1 VPRLTIGRDMAADV
15 CLYWDQQVSGVH
27 AELDRIADDWT
38 ITDDGLSRNGTFV
51 NGDRVHNR
59 RRLRDGDMLRIGGTS
74 VNFHQPGWAG
84 RSRTVAAGEPLTRAS
99 LSAAQR
105 RVLVALCR
113 PLKGSP
119 SYATPATNQR
129 IAEELFIS
137 VDAVKTH
144 MRALFG
150 KFGIED
156 LPQNQKRLR
165 LVELAFQSGLIADRD
180 L

>member
-1 VPRLTIGRDMAADV
+1 
-15 CLYWDQQVSGVH
+15 VH
-27 AELDRIADDWT
+27 AEVERIAGDWAV
-38 ITDDGLSRNGTFV
+38 TDDGLSSNGTFV
-51 NGDRVHNR
+51 NGDRVQSR
-59 RRLRDGDMLRIGGTS
+59 RRLRDGDALRFGATL
-74 VNFHQPGWAG
+74 VQFHDPVGADRPG
-84 RSRTVAAGEPLTRAS
+84 TVAAGEPLTRAS
-99 LSAAQR
+99 LSPAQK

-119 SYATPATNQR
+119 SYATPATNQS
-129 IAEELFIS
+129 IADELFLS

-144 MRALFG
+144 MRALFT

-165 LVELAFQSGLIADRD
+165 LVELAFQTGLIADRD